1 MKNLNVAIHYPG
13 ELIAQEEYA
22 QLSDDDKKI
31 VDPYMGTYNR
41 AVLESLVRKA
51 MNQAGKYGLQLHCGE
66 FGCYNKTPRADKIDW
81 LQDVISIFRDN
92 NIAYSY
98 WEYKAGFGFCNSKG
112 EVTDQEVLN
121 LLTK

>member
-1 MKNLNVAIHYPG
+1 M
-13 ELIAQEEYA
+13 
-22 QLSDDDKKI
+22 S
-31 VDPYMGTYNR
+31 
-41 AVLESLVRKA
+41 
-51 MNQAGKYGLQLHCGE
+51 QASKYGLQLHCGE
-66 FGCYNKTPRADKIDW
+66 FGCYNKTPRADRINW

-98 WEYKAGFGFCNSKG
+98 WDYKAGFGFCNSKG